1 MDDLIPFRPFRS
13 EPPDA
18 PRAMIV
24 DDDTAMLRLV
34 KNWMVG
40 MGFAVD
46 AFDQFAPAK
55 RHLTRSTPNV
65 LITDVRLGAFNGL
78 QLVVFA
84 KLAHPE
90 IVAIVL
96 TGFEDPVLR
105 RDAAEAGAVYLAKPV
120 RAQQLIEVIHAH
132 TSAAS

>member
-1 MDDLIPFRPFRS
+1 MDNTIPFPLYRS
-13 EPPDA
+13 A
-18 PRAMIV
+18 PSDGRRAMIV
-24 DDDTAMLRLV
+24 DDDKATLRLV
-34 KNWMVG
+34 KNWLVG
-40 MGFAVD
+40 MGFVVD
-46 AFDQFAPAK
+46 AFDEFGPAK
-55 RHLTRSTPNV
+55 RHLTESTPNV

-105 RDAAEAGAVYLAKPV
+105 KDAADAGAVYLAKPI
-120 RAQQLIEVIHAH
+120 RAEQLIEVIHAQG
-132 TSAAS
+132 SVAS